1 LSYAR
6 ELVLYDR
13 ELMLYDRELIAFLVS
28 AHRILAQLGGKTKL
42 MTRMSH
48 KSPRVVKQALL
59 AVQKLMVHNWE
70 SLSGGSNTGA
80 AVAPGS

>member
-1 LSYAR
+1 
-6 ELVLYDR
+6 
-13 ELMLYDRELIAFLVS
+13 
-28 AHRILAQLGGKTKL
+28 
-42 MTRMSH
+42 MSH